1 MFVAMIKYTPKKY
14 EIPPL
19 FYRLIYTLPQNT
31 AQGTLD
37 TPNNRKW
44 MSDADTST
52 WTSLSFIA
60 ELFQKW
66 TQGLDRPPS
75 GSLVTFETV
84 GGVTSVN
91 AN

>member
-19 FYRLIYTLPQNT
+19 FYRLIYILPLNT